1 MRTGWEHD
9 TPDDDT
15 VMRQWVLTNLTRYR
29 VLTER
34 VGGRIDVW
42 DAAALFDTASS
53 VVFDNAAVLR
63 RPMAPEELSELID
76 TAHVFFSHERPWLL
90 FSAWPLP
97 DLTDA
102 ELSLMGHP
110 PFMLRPAG
118 EPPLG
123 ARRVVEGLEIV
134 RVSPQQAP
142 LFATTLHAGFEL
154 APGPD
159 SPWADPRVLDA
170 DDVVAFIGYVDG
182 EPVATAAAFLAHGVV
197 DVEMVSCLRSHRG
210 RGIGEALTWAA
221 TLADPSAPAMLMAS
235 DDGQPIYRRM
245 GYLPIDR
252 MTLWFAPAADAEA

>member
-15 VMRQWVLTNLTRYR
+15 VLRQWVLTNLTRYR

-42 DAAALFDTASS
+42 DAAALFDTASPG
-53 VVFDNAAVLR
+53 VFDNAAVLR
-63 RPMAPEELSELID
+63 RPMTPDELSELID
-76 TAHVFFSHERPWLL
+76 TAHVFFSHERPWVL

-102 ELSLMGHP
+102 GLTLMGHP
-110 PFMLRPAG
+110 PFMFRPAG
-118 EPPLG
+118 ESPLG
-123 ARRVVEGLEIV
+123 ARLDVDGLDIV
-134 RVSPQQAP
+134 RVSPDDAP
-142 LFATTLHAGFEL
+142 RFAQTSEAGFEL
-154 APGPD
+154 PGGPE
-159 SPWADPRVLDA
+159 SPWADPRALDA
-170 DDVVAFIGYVDG
+170 DDIAAFIGYVDG
-182 EPVATAAAFLAHGVV
+182 EPVATSAAFLAHGVV
-197 DVEMVSCLRSHRG
+197 DVEVVSCLRAHRG

-252 MTLWFAPAADAEA
+252 MTLWTSAAQDVTA